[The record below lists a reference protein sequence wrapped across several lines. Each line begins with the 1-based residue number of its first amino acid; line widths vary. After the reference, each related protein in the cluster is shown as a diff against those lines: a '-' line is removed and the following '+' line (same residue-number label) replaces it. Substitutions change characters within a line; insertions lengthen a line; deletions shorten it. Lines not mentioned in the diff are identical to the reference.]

1 MQEEIEKMA
10 TTDYEPPWEW
20 SNNYREEQIRKNSII
35 EKRRKRVQ
43 KTRVRSSRVKS
54 SFSF

>member
-20 SNNYREEQIRKNSII
+20 SNKYREEQIRKNSVI

-43 KTRVRSSRVKS
+43 KTRVRSSRVKF